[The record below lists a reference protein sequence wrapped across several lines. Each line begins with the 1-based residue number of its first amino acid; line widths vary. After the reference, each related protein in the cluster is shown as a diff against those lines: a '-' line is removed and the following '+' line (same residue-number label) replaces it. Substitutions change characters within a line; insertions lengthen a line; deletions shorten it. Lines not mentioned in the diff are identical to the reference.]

1 MPRRRTRIP
10 RWLGALL
17 APAEDPRGQ
26 VQQAPPSAGDLL
38 ADLRRSR
45 AELAALR
52 EQLEATLARTSP
64 SPLDSEGSS
73 SPSPL
78 DKTPLPE
85 GEGGTLREGSGRLRE
100 QLRELAEQE
109 LELLHA
115 EQRLG
120 VSIEARRAEEVLER
134 ARRAA
139 LEAELHA
146 D

>member
-1 MPRRRTRIP
+1 
-10 RWLGALL
+10 
-17 APAEDPRGQ
+17 
-26 VQQAPPSAGDLL
+26 
-38 ADLRRSR
+38 
-45 AELAALR
+45 
-52 EQLEATLARTSP
+52 
-64 SPLDSEGSS
+64 
-73 SPSPL
+73 
-78 DKTPLPE
+78 
-85 GEGGTLREGSGRLRE
+85 LREGSGRLRE

>member
-52 EQLEATLARTSP
+52 EQLEATLART
-64 SPLDSEGSS
+64 